1 MMDERQIIEST
12 YNGRMDVYC
21 FEDVTTSWGETRQEK
36 VLLYSDMPCALS
48 QYHLRPAAHGDSHSQ
63 RDYQAKLFAPPDMAL
78 PAGCDVEVRQHGM
91 TYLFKYSGDAFIY
104 PSHQEIMVERLEK
117 V

>member
-1 MMDERQIIEST
+1 MNERQIIERT
-12 YNGRMDVYC
+12 YNGHMTVYR
-21 FEDVTTSWGETRQEK
+21 FEDVVMSWGETRQEK
-36 VLLYSDMPCALS
+36 VLLYSDIPCALS
-48 QYHLRPAAHGDSHSQ
+48 QHQLRPAAHGESHSQ
-63 RDYQAKLFAPPDMAL
+63 RQYQAKLFAPPDVVL

-91 TYLFKYSGDAFIY
+91 VYLFKYSGDAFIY